1 MDSKMAADPS
11 IEQGTSF
18 GERIGNVRWSICAL
32 LFAATTL
39 NYMDRMVLGLLKPTI
54 QHNIG
59 MTELD
64 YAYVVDAF
72 QVAYALGMLI
82 MGRFIDRVG
91 TRIGY
96 LVVMVVWSLSA
107 WGHALANTVL
117 EFGIARFCL
126 GIGDG
131 DVRTQ

>member
-1 MDSKMAADPS
+1 MDGKMAVDPQPQADSMPV
-11 IEQGTSF
+11 
-18 GERIGNVRWSICAL
+18 ERMGNARWTICAL
-32 LFAATTL
+32 L

-54 QHNIG
+54 QQNIG

-72 QVAYALGMLI
+72 QIAYAVGMLV
-82 MGRFIDRVG
+82 MGRLIDRVG

-96 LVVMVVWSLSA
+96 LMVMVIWSLSA

-126 GIGDG
+126 GLNSTLRGNF
-131 DVRTQ
+131 